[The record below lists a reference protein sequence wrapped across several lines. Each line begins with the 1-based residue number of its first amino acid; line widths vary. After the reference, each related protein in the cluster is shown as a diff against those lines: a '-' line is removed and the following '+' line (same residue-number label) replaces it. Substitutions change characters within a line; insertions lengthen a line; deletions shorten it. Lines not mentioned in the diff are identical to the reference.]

1 MAATGRQ
8 LKQSVNVFHSL
19 MLYLRL
25 PAYEKKKNQTG
36 VYFTGGGGG
45 LSKQCN
51 NCCTLGP
58 AASQVSHF
66 VAGRKFGT
74 NEENRSVTRVNKKK
88 TQADIND
95 TRPTAAATIYRTE
108 GFDIGKRK

>member
-36 VYFTGGGGG
+36 VYFTGGGED
-45 LSKQCN
+45 LVN
-51 NCCTLGP
+51 NATT
-58 AASQVSHF
+58 AARSALPRLRFLILLREENLEH
-66 VAGRKFGT
+66 
-74 NEENRSVTRVNKKK
+74 NEENRSVTRFNKKRRHRL
-88 TQADIND
+88 T
-95 TRPTAAATIYRTE
+95 
-108 GFDIGKRK
+108 